1 MICGFVLAN
10 LKVKECR
17 RKEGV
22 WALKLLDFD
31 NLKCELE
38 TVKS

>member
-22 WALKLLDFD
+22 WALELLGFD
-31 NLKCELE
+31 NWKYKSETLK
-38 TVKS
+38 S